1 MTEMTSRVSGAAI
14 HYRWRLLCLSGF
26 LVATIPFFAPQA
38 SPGSQAESPHQPAIQ
53 FTNVTESAGIKFVHY
68 RGNSGIA
75 INRELFGPGVCVADF
90 DGDGFQDIYF
100 VNGRDLYGR
109 GVSVRNA
116 LYHNNGDGT
125 FTDVTEKAG
134 APGTGYGLGCVW
146 GDYDNDGFPD
156 LFVTQY
162 GRNVLYHNN
171 GNGTF
176 TDVTDKAG

>member
-1 MTEMTSRVSGAAI
+1 MVGFAFVAPPVPDRCTSRSAA
-14 HYRWRLLCLSGF
+14 
-26 LVATIPFFAPQA
+26 
-38 SPGSQAESPHQPAIQ
+38 
-53 FTNVTESAGIKFVHY
+53 AGIKFIHY
-68 RGNSGIA
+68 RGNDGIP
-75 INRELFGPGVCVADF
+75 INREIFGPGVCVADF

-134 APGTGYGLGCVW
+134 VAGTGYGFGCVW

-156 LFVTQY
+156 LFVTHLQIKT
-162 GRNVLYHNN
+162 GLRAVRRP
-171 GNGTF
+171 
-176 TDVTDKAG
+176 VTRKRESSLPYWAYPGALEHG